1 MKRQDYNPEIVAQ
14 LIYNYQTLKMPL
26 IKCGKEFGISKA
38 VVKRILQ
45 ENNIHIRT
53 NGEVHRKYNAN
64 DSFFSTENADMAY
77 ILGFIAA
84 DGSISK
90 NDNRIKIGLSTR
102 DKNQLELIKSLM
114 NINYPIKDYINSK
127 NYEVSELIWTCQQH
141 KNDLAKYGIVPNKTY
156 SLIFPKQLNKQYW
169 RDFIRGY
176 FDGDGC
182 ITGQK
187 PEWKICA
194 YRKEILETINDF
206 FFENGIKKVEIS
218 KRKNE
223 NLYDIR
229 YASLIS
235 LHKIY
240 DLLYYSDD
248 IPYLKRKKE
257 KFDSYKMI

>member
-1 MKRQDYNPEIVAQ
+1 MKRQDYNSEIVAQ

-26 IKCGKEFGISKA
+26 IKCGEKFGISKA
-38 VVKRILQ
+38 VAKRILQ

-64 DSFFSTENADMAY
+64 DNFFSIESANMAY
-77 ILGFIAA
+77 VLGFIAA

-102 DKNQLELIKSLM
+102 DKEQLELIKTIM
-114 NINYPIKDYINSK
+114 GINYPIKDYVNSE

-141 KNDLAKYGIVPNKTY
+141 KIDLAKYGIVPNKTY
-156 SLIFPKQLNKQYW
+156 SLVFPKQLNKQYW

-182 ITGQK
+182 ITGRK

-194 YRKEILETINDF
+194 YKKEILETINDF
-206 FFENGIKKVEIS
+206 FYENGIEKVDII

-229 YASLIS
+229 FASLSS
-235 LHKIY
+235 LRKIY
-240 DLLYYSDD
+240 QLIYYSDN